1 MERYAPQEIG
11 SCWIHRA
18 KEKFESEWGKALLKF
33 LGIEEEYEGI
43 GLCVLSYAVG
53 NEPKAAKRKENVYY
67 LKKYF

>member
-18 KEKFESEWGKALLKF
+18 KEKFESDLGEALLKS

-43 GLCVLSYAVG
+43 GRCVLGYAVG
-53 NEPKAAKRKENVYY
+53 DEPKAAKRKENGYY

>member
-18 KEKFESEWGKALLKF
+18 KEEFESDWGKALLNS

-43 GLCVLSYAVG
+43 GHCVLGYGVG
-53 NEPKAAKRKENVYY
+53 DEPKAAKQKENVCY